1 MVEGRL
7 YEHGTFFAFV
17 TGQVMSKILI
27 IEDDEQVR
35 DSVSLSLESVG
46 YEVME
51 AATCQEGLQ
60 SHKKF
65 GASVIISDVVSLENE
80 GGEILRSLCQQSPDI
95 PLITLTGTISDA
107 HRTKSDTQ
115 PTGPMSPHTLQ
126 KPFTFDELLA
136 TVQNALI
143 R

>member
-1 MVEGRL
+1 MN
-7 YEHGTFFAFV
+7 
-17 TGQVMSKILI
+17 KILI

-65 GASVIISDVVSLENE
+65 GASVIISDVVSLESE
-80 GGEILRSLCQQSPDI
+80 GGKILRSLCQQSPDI

-107 HRTKSDTQ
+107 DSPKSDIQ

-126 KPFTFDELLA
+126 KPFTLDELLA
-136 TVQNALI
+136 TVQSALI

>member
-1 MVEGRL
+1 
-7 YEHGTFFAFV
+7 
-17 TGQVMSKILI
+17 MSKILI
-27 IEDDEQVR
+27 IEGDEQVR

-65 GASVIISDVVSLENE
+65 GASVIISDVVSLESE

-107 HRTKSDTQ
+107 DSTKSDIQ
-115 PTGPMSPHTLQ
+115 PTGSMSPYTLQ
-126 KPFTFDELLA
+126 KPFTLDELLA
-136 TVQNALI
+136 TVQSALI